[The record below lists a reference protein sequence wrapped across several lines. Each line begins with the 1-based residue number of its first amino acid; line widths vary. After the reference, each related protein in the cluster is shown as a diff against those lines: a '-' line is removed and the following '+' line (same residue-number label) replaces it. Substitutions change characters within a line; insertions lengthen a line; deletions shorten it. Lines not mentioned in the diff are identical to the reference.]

1 MRKANIAADIKR
13 AQTLAEDMLE
23 NNVETD
29 DENFYADVEFEDIP
43 MGEVP
48 DRFDEEACEEKDK
61 KALVKSWTKHM
72 LQVSKQRSEAEEPA
86 ADFLRQRGIKLRAQ
100 KKGKKIIRFQQFFEE
115 DVNDAYDIDISEK
128 RMCEALQIEVGEENK
143 QEVEK

>member
-86 ADFLRQRGIKLRAQ
+86 ADFLRQRELNYVPRRRGKRLLGFSNSSRKMSTMLTTLILVRNGCAKRCKSKLAR
-100 KKGKKIIRFQQFFEE
+100 R
-115 DVNDAYDIDISEK
+115 IS
-128 RMCEALQIEVGEENK
+128 RR
-143 QEVEK
+143 